1 MLDWFAKR
9 LEISTTVVAIVLVL
23 VVVQVATQVWAL
35 VDLARR
41 DAVRGGRK
49 WVWALVIVLANLPGA
64 IAYLAAGRS
73 APQVDALGE
82 RSGAGA
88 PGVEAA
94 RRAVDTLY
102 GPRDRP

>member
-1 MLDWFAKR
+1 MLAWIAR
-9 LEISTTVVAIVLVL
+9 QLGVSTTVAGIVLAL
-23 VVVQVATQVWAL
+23 AVVQVATQVWAL

-64 IAYLAAGRS
+64 IAYLAAGRLASERS
-73 APQVDALGE
+73 ASGE

-88 PGVEAA
+88 PGVDAA